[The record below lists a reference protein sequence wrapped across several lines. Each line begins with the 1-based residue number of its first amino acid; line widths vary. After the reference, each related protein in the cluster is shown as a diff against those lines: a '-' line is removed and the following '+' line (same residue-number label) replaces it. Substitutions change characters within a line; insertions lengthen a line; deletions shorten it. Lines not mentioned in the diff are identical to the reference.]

1 MPIIVVVA
9 LLWRAGRLLI
19 CQRKEIGAFASKWEF
34 PGGKIEPGEEPRS
47 ALERELFE
55 ELGIRARIGDE
66 IARAEHQYPGGS
78 LVHLQFFAVSQFAG
92 EAENR
97 VFKQILWAHPQE
109 LDRFDFLE
117 ADRPL
122 VMRLVAIEISPPAP

>member
-1 MPIIVVVA
+1 MPIIVVAA

-19 CQRKEIGAFASKWEF
+19 CQRKDTGAFPGKWEF
-34 PGGKIEPGEEPRS
+34 PGGKMEPGEEPQA

-66 IARAEHQYPGGS
+66 IARAEHRYPGGS

-97 VFKQILWAHPQE
+97 VFKQILWAYPQE

-122 VMRLVAIEISPPAP
+122 VERLVAREISPPAT

>member
-1 MPIIVVVA
+1 MPILVVAA

-34 PGGKIEPGEEPRS
+34 PGGKIELGEEPRS

-109 LDRFDFLE
+109 LSQFDFLE
-117 ADRPL
+117 ADCSL
-122 VMRLVAIEISPPAP
+122 VKRLVVGELSPPAS